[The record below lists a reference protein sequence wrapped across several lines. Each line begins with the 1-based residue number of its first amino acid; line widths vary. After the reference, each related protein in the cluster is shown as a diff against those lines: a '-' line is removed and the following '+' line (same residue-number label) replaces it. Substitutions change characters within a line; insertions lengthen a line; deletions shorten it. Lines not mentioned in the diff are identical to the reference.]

1 MPIKM
6 RRQEKK
12 ELKPDWGAKTEDGLW
27 KVKTKPKKTITGPEE
42 MEAAMDVFK
51 ESLNKM
57 DNTDPEAA
65 EATLEWREV
74 CSERWM

>member
-1 MPIKM
+1 
-6 RRQEKK
+6 
-12 ELKPDWGAKTEDGLW
+12 
-27 KVKTKPKKTITGPEE
+27 VKTKPKKTITGPEE

-74 CSERWM
+74 CSER